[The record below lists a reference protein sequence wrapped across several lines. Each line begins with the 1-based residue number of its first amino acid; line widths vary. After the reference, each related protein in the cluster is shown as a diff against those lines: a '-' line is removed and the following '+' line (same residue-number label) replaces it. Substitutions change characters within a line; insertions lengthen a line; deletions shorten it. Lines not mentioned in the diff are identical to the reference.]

1 MNAYEIA
8 DQLKT
13 TRITSIPLRVAAY
26 SRVST
31 DSLEQKTSI
40 VNQTE
45 SHREFI
51 EANPAWTFAG
61 EYIDEGISGLSVR
74 KRDEFN
80 RMIRD
85 ANEGKFDLIIT
96 KSVTRFARNTLDS
109 LKFTR
114 DLKACGVGV
123 WFMTDNI
130 LTFDS
135 DSELRLSIMSTI
147 AQEESVKKSEAVRA
161 GLQQAI
167 KRGTVFGF
175 DNMWGYRKKDGKL
188 VIDEKEAPI
197 VRTIF
202 EMYAT
207 DRYSMNQIEQVLF
220 DRGYRNRKGNRISHV
235 TMSKIIQNPKYKGYF
250 VGHKVRTVDLFT
262 KKFIM
267 LPEEEWIVKKDE
279 EIVPPLVSEELW
291 AQANEVLARRSKDVK
306 DRQNQCTHPN
316 LMTGKMVCVHC
327 GRPYHRKAS
336 GDKRGNKENSAW
348 VCAGKIKNGA
358 KSCPSRYIYEDE
370 IREMLFAIFQDTQF
384 DVDAYMKKYVEIF
397 EAALNKDETTARR
410 LEVAEEIEAIKKKKT
425 KLLGYN
431 VAGQITDEEFIEMK
445 DALTMEQKEKEKELV
460 RLEDAIFSQK
470 QMEKRID
477 EIRHAL
483 AKMKYITS
491 SDMIDDVFVRNYID
505 KIDIEMD
512 GKTPKLSIRLAT
524 GKVVDQAL
532 GDLRPGN
539 RMLVM

>member
-13 TRITSIPLRVAAY
+13 TRITNIPLRVAAY

-45 SHREFI
+45 GHREFI
-51 EANPAWTFAG
+51 EENPAWTFAG
-61 EYIDEGISGLSVR
+61 EYIDEGISGLSVK

-85 ANEGKFDLIIT
+85 AQEGKFDLIIT

-109 LKFTR
+109 LRFTR

-123 WFMTDNI
+123 WFLTDNI

-188 VIDEKEAPI
+188 VIDEEEAPV

-220 DRGYRNRKGNRISHV
+220 ERGYRNRRGNRISHV

-262 KKFIM
+262 KKFVM
-267 LPEEEWIVKKDE
+267 LPEEEWVIKKDE
-279 EIVPPLVSEELW
+279 SIVPPIVSEELW
-291 AQANEVLARRSKDVK
+291 EQANAVLARRSKDVK
-306 DRQNQCTHPN
+306 NRQNLCTHPN
-316 LMTGKMVCVHC
+316 LMTGKLICAHC
-327 GRPYHRKAS
+327 GKTYHRKAS
-336 GDKRGNKENSAW
+336 GDKRGNSTNSAW
-348 VCAGKIKNGA
+348 VCSGKIKNGA

-370 IREMLFAIFQDTQF
+370 IREILFALFQETQF
-384 DVDAYMKKYVEIF
+384 DVDAYMKKYVEVF
-397 EAALNKDETTARR
+397 KAALNTDETMSRR
-410 LEVAEEIEAIKKKKT
+410 MELTEEIEAIKKKKT

-431 VAGQITDEEFIEMK
+431 VAGQIADDEFIEMK
-445 DALTMEQKEKEKELV
+445 DELTREQKEKERELV
-460 RLEDAIFSQK
+460 RLEDALFSQK
-470 QMEKRID
+470 QIEKRLA
-477 EIRHAL
+477 EVQQAL
-483 AKMKYITS
+483 AKMKYIKS

-505 KIDIEMD
+505 RIDVLME
-512 GKTPKLSIRLAT
+512 GKTPKLSIRLMT
-524 GKVVDQAL
+524 GKVIDKAL
-532 GDLRPGN
+532 CDLRPCN

>member
-1 MNAYEIA
+1 MNAYEIE
-8 DQLKT
+8 DKLKT
-13 TRITSIPLRVAAY
+13 TRITNIPLRVAAY

-31 DSLEQKTSI
+31 DSMEQKTSI

-51 EANPAWTFAG
+51 EENPAWTFAG
-61 EYIDEGISGLSVR
+61 EYIDEGISGLSVK

-85 ANEGKFDLIIT
+85 AEEGKFDLIIT

-114 DLKACGVGV
+114 NLKACGVGV
-123 WFMTDNI
+123 WFLTDNI
-130 LTFDS
+130 LTFDC

-175 DNMWGYRKKDGKL
+175 DNMWGYRKKNGKL
-188 VIDEKEAPI
+188 VVDEEEAPI

-202 EMYAT
+202 DMYAT

-235 TMSKIIQNPKYKGYF
+235 TMSKIIRNPKYKGYY

-267 LPEEEWIVKKDE
+267 LPEEDWIVRKDE
-279 EIVPPLVSEELW
+279 ETVPPLVSEELW
-291 AQANEVLARRSKDVK
+291 AQANEVLTRRSKDVK
-306 DRQNQCTHPN
+306 NRQNQCTHPN

-327 GRPYHRKAS
+327 GKPYHRKAS
-336 GDKRGNKENSAW
+336 GDKRGNTENSAW

-358 KSCPSRYIYEDE
+358 KSCPSRYIYENE
-370 IREMLFAIFQDTQF
+370 IKEMLFALFQDTQF

-397 EAALNKDETTARR
+397 KAALNQEDTAAKR
-410 LEVAEEIEAIKKKKT
+410 LEIVTEIEEIKKKKT

-431 VAGQITDEEFIEMK
+431 VAGQITDKEFLEMK
-445 DALTMEQKEKEKELV
+445 DALTLEQKEREKELI
-460 RLEDAIFSQK
+460 RLEDALFSQK
-470 QMEKRID
+470 QVEKRLA
-477 EIRHAL
+477 EIQHAL
-483 AKMKYITS
+483 AKMKYIKS

-505 KIDIEMD
+505 RIDISME
-512 GKTPKLSIRLAT
+512 GKTQVT
-524 GKVVDQAL
+524 GCWSCNRRYS
-532 GDLRPGN
+532 RPDG
-539 RMLVM
+539 REGRRYSPS

>member
-1 MNAYEIA
+1 MNAYQIT
-8 DQLKT
+8 DMLRT

-31 DSLEQKTSI
+31 DSIEQKTSI
-40 VNQTE
+40 VNQKE

-51 EANPAWTFAG
+51 SEHPAWTYAG
-61 EYIDEGISGLSVR
+61 EYIDEGISGLSVK

-80 RMIRD
+80 RMIKD
-85 ANEGKFDLIIT
+85 AKEGKFDLIIT

-114 DLKACGVGV
+114 ELKACGVGV
-123 WFMTDNI
+123 WFLTDNI

-220 DRGYRNRKGNRISHV
+220 DQGYRNRKGNRISHV

-250 VGHKVRTVDLFT
+250 VGRKVRTVDLFT
-262 KKFIM
+262 RKFVM
-267 LPEEEWIVKKDE
+267 LPEEDWIIRKDE
-279 EIVPPLVSEELW
+279 EIVPAIVSEELW
-291 AQANEVLARRSKDVK
+291 ARANEVLDRRSKDVK
-306 DRQNQCTHPN
+306 ERQNKCTHPN
-316 LMTGKMVCVHC
+316 LMTGKMFCVHC

-336 GDKRGNKENSAW
+336 GDNRGNSTNSAW
-348 VCAGKIKNGA
+348 VCSGKIKNGA
-358 KSCPSRYIYEDE
+358 KTCPSRYIYEDE
-370 IREMLFAIFQDTQF
+370 LREILFVLFQETQF
-384 DVDAYMKKYVEIF
+384 DVDAYMQKYVEVFSQAID
-397 EAALNKDETTARR
+397 KDETSQRQ
-410 LEVAEEIEAIKKKKT
+410 LEVAAEIEEIKRRKT

-431 VAGQITDEEFIEMK
+431 VSGQITDDEFIEMK
-445 DALTMEQKEKEKELV
+445 DALTKAQKEKEEELN
-460 RLEDAIFSQK
+460 RLEEVLFSRK
-470 QMEKRID
+470 KMEDRLL
-477 EIRHAL
+477 EVRGAL
-483 AKMKYITS
+483 EKMKYIKS

-505 KIDIEMD
+505 RIDIEMD
-512 GKTPKLSIRLAT
+512 GKTPKLSIRLMT
-524 GKVVDQAL
+524 GKAVDKVL
-532 GDLRPGN
+532 CDLRPGN

>member
-1 MNAYEIA
+1 MNAYEIE
-8 DQLKT
+8 DKLKT
-13 TRITSIPLRVAAY
+13 TKITDIPLRVAAY

-51 EANPAWTFAG
+51 EENPAWTFAG
-61 EYIDEGISGLSVR
+61 EYIDEGISGLSVK

-85 ANEGKFDLIIT
+85 AEEGKFDLIIT

-109 LKFTR
+109 LQFTR
-114 DLKACGVGV
+114 SLKACGVGV
-123 WFMTDNI
+123 WFLTDNI
-130 LTFDS
+130 LTFDC

-175 DNMWGYRKKDGKL
+175 DNMWGYRKKDGRL
-188 VIDEKEAPI
+188 VIDEEEAPI

-202 EMYAT
+202 DMYAT

-235 TMSKIIQNPKYKGYF
+235 TMSKIIQNPKYKGYY

-262 KKFIM
+262 KKFVM
-267 LPEEEWIVKKDE
+267 LPEEDWIMMKDE
-279 EIVPPLVSEELW
+279 SIVPAIVSEELW
-291 AQANEVLARRSKDVK
+291 AQANEVLERRSKDVK
-306 DRQNQCTHPN
+306 NRQNLCTHPN
-316 LMTGKMVCVHC
+316 LMTGKMFCAHC
-327 GRPYHRKAS
+327 GKSYHRKAS
-336 GDKRGNKENSAW
+336 GDKRGNTENSAW
-348 VCAGKIKNGA
+348 VCSGKIKNGA

-370 IREMLFAIFQDTQF
+370 IREMLFAIFQETQI
-384 DVDAYMKKYVEIF
+384 DVDMYMRKYIEIF
-397 EAALNKDETTARR
+397 QAALNQDETTQRR
-410 LEVAEEIEAIKKKKT
+410 LEVTAAIEEIKKKKT

-431 VAGQITDEEFIEMK
+431 VAGQITDQEFLEMK
-445 DALTMEQKEKEKELV
+445 DALTLEQKEREKELI
-460 RLEDAIFSQK
+460 RLEDALFSQK
-470 QMEKRID
+470 QVEKRLA
-477 EIRHAL
+477 EIQHAL
-483 AKMKYITS
+483 AKMKYIKS

-505 KIDIEMD
+505 RIDISME
-512 GKTPKLSIRLAT
+512 GKTPKLSIRLMT
-524 GKVVDQAL
+524 GRVVDQAL
-532 GDLRPGN
+532 CDLRPGN
-539 RMLVM
+539 RMLVI

>member
-51 EANPAWTFAG
+51 EENPAWTFAG
-61 EYIDEGISGLSVR
+61 EYIDEGISGLSVK

-85 ANEGKFDLIIT
+85 AEEGKFDLIIT

-109 LKFTR
+109 LRFTR

-123 WFMTDNI
+123 WFLTDNI

-188 VIDEKEAPI
+188 VIDEEEAPV

-220 DRGYRNRKGNRISHV
+220 DRGYRNRRGNRISHV

-262 KKFIM
+262 KKFVM
-267 LPEEEWIVKKDE
+267 LPEEEWVVKKDE
-279 EIVPPLVSEELW
+279 TIVPPIVSEELW
-291 AQANEVLARRSKDVK
+291 ERANEVLARRSKDVK
-306 DRQNQCTHPN
+306 NRQNLCTHPN
-316 LMTGKMVCVHC
+316 LMTGKLICAHC
-327 GRPYHRKAS
+327 GKTYHRKAS
-336 GDKRGNKENSAW
+336 GDKRGNSTNSAW
-348 VCAGKIKNGA
+348 VCSGKIKNGA

-370 IREMLFAIFQDTQF
+370 IREILFALFQETQF
-384 DVDAYMKKYVEIF
+384 DVDAYMKKYVEVF
-397 EAALNKDETTARR
+397 KAALNTDETMSRR
-410 LEVAEEIEAIKKKKT
+410 MELTEEIEAIKKKKT

-431 VAGQITDEEFIEMK
+431 VAGQITDDEFIEMK
-445 DALTMEQKEKEKELV
+445 DALTKEQKEKERELV
-460 RLEDAIFSQK
+460 RLEDALFSQK
-470 QMEKRID
+470 QIEKRLA
-477 EIRHAL
+477 EVQRAL
-483 AKMKYITS
+483 AKMKYIKS

-505 KIDIEMD
+505 RIDVSME
-512 GKTPKLSIRLAT
+512 GKTPKLSIRLMT
-524 GKVVDQAL
+524 GKVIEKAL
-532 GDLRPGN
+532 CDLRPGN